1 VEKPL
6 ASLFLLAALPA
17 LLFAQSTGLI
27 VGVVEDRSRALVP
40 GAEIRAT
47 NELTGLEW
55 TTLSDEAGRFSLPR
69 LPVGNYRV
77 RITKEG
83 FRQFVSE
90 SFRLD
95 ADQSRQVGAVLEV
108 GSTAESLTVTG
119 TVAQVETVTGTIRE
133 VVDEKRITEL
143 PLNGRN
149 PVQLLLLVPG
159 VVTGPA
165 SGSLSRN
172 NGVAVNGARATGT
185 NYLLDGGD
193 NNDPQEG
200 VSAVTPNPDALE
212 EFSVLTN
219 NFSAEYGRNS
229 GAVVNAVTK
238 SGTNQ
243 FHGSA
248 FEFLRNDAL
257 DARSFFGISKS
268 KLRRNQFGGTF
279 GGPVVRNRAFVFGSY
294 EGVRERRGDTVSN
307 LFVPTEAERNGDF
320 SASAQVPRDPAT
332 GQPFAGARIPST
344 RFDPAAVNFLKQLE
358 VPLPNSPGGRYI
370 YNRPE
375 SLDSDQF
382 LGRVDYSLTKNQR
395 LTGRIFE
402 TSASDFLTAGL
413 PSLHSDVKFDTWN
426 VSGQHSWILSPRLLA
441 VGQYTFNQSQ
451 IDRGPLP
458 VGEGEGVSYQSMG
471 VNANRGGADALG
483 KELVPHFR
491 GGVTGYWDLA
501 QDNLVLIDRR
511 TQQVAYS
518 INYTQGAH
526 MLKFGGEYRWSK
538 SDRVTANGVDPQF
551 NFSGQFAGNAFADFL
566 LGLPVRFTQGSVR
579 VNRIRAQTYSFY
591 FQDDWKIHPHLSL
604 SFGARWEPFFP
615 LYSADDE
622 LTVFRPGQQ
631 SEIFPSAPAGLLYAN
646 DSGVP
651 RGGSR
656 NDWNNVAPR
665 FSFAWSP
672 FGNSKTSV
680 RGAYGIF
687 FDIPR
692 FHEVSHFVNSPPY
705 SLQITVNQPRS
716 FSDPYAGRAN
726 PFPYSPPATEQERAA
741 YQFLLPVTI
750 GLSVD
755 PFNGAPYNQQW
766 NFNLQRELAPDYLFT
781 AAYVGSKAARLP
793 IRRELNPA
801 LFRAGATLTNIDA
814 RRIYAPAHA
823 SIISY
828 ENIINSTYHALQLS
842 LNKRFSRGFT
852 LLASYTLGRAIDGM
866 SLEVDGFNGQDPLNL
881 RADKGLA
888 DFDVRHRWVS
898 SFLWELPGPAA
909 GAARWILGG
918 WQTNGILTIQS
929 GSPFTVVSGQ
939 DRALSGTG
947 TQRPD
952 LIGNPHLDP
961 GRSRQELIEQYF
973 DASAFALPA
982 LGSYG
987 NAGRNSLIGPG
998 RWNLDF
1004 ALFKSFRVRESLG
1017 VQFRWEMF
1025 NALNHANLA
1034 NPRSNITAA
1043 RPGQIDRTSDPRIM
1057 QAGLRLTF

>member
-1 VEKPL
+1 MKAF
-6 ASLFLLAALPA
+6 ASLFLLVAMAP
-17 LLFAQSTGLI
+17 LLLAQSTGLI
-27 VGVVEDRSRALVP
+27 VGVIEDRSGALVP

-47 NELTGLEW
+47 NELTDLQW
-55 TTLSDEAGRFSLPR
+55 TTVSDEAGRFNLPR
-69 LPVGNYRV
+69 IPVGNYRV
-77 RITKEG
+77 RVTKAG

-95 ADQSRQVGAVLEV
+95 ADQSRRVVAVLDV
-108 GSTAESLTVTG
+108 GEMTESLTVTG
-119 TVAQVETVTGTIRE
+119 AVTHVETVSGALRE

-172 NGVAVNGARATGT
+172 NGIAVNGARATAT

-200 VSAVTPNPDALE
+200 VAAVNPNPDALE

-219 NFSAEYGRNS
+219 NFSAEYGRNA
-229 GAVVNAVTK
+229 GAVVNAITK
-238 SGTNQ
+238 SGGNQ

-279 GGPVVRNRAFVFGSY
+279 GGPIVRNRAFVFGSY
-294 EGVRERRGDTVSN
+294 EGVRERRGNTVSN

-320 SASAQVPRDPAT
+320 SASAQKPRDPAT
-332 GQPFAGARIPST
+332 GQAFPDARIPSI
-344 RFDPAAVNFLKQLE
+344 RFDPASENFLKLLQ
-358 VPLPNSPGGRYI
+358 VPLPNSPGGLYI
-370 YNRPE
+370 YNQPE

-382 LGRVDYSLTKNQR
+382 LGRVDYSLTQNQR

-402 TSASDFLTAGL
+402 TTARDFLTAGL

-426 VSGQHSWILSPRLLA
+426 VTGQHTWTLSSRLLA
-441 VGQYTFNQSQ
+441 VAQFTFNQSQ

-458 VGEGEGVSYQSMG
+458 VGEGEGISYQTMG
-471 VNANRGGADALG
+471 VRANRGGPDALG
-483 KELVPHFR
+483 KKLVPHFR
-491 GGVTGYWDLA
+491 GGVTGYWDLN

-511 TQQVAYS
+511 TQQVTYS
-518 INYTQGAH
+518 INYTRGAH
-526 MLKFGGEYRWSK
+526 MIKFGGEYRWSK

-551 NFSGQFAGNAFADFL
+551 TFSGQFSGNAFADFL
-566 LGLPVRFTQGSVR
+566 IGLPVRFTQGSVR
-579 VNRIRAQTYSFY
+579 INRIRAQTYSLY

-615 LYSADDE
+615 FYSADRE
-622 LTVFRPGQQ
+622 LTVFRPGQKSQ
-631 SEIFPSAPAGLLYAN
+631 VFPTAPAGLVYVD

-656 NDWNNVAPR
+656 NDWNNLAPR

-672 FGNSKTSV
+672 FGNTRTSI

-705 SLQITVNQPRS
+705 SLQINVNQPRS
-716 FSDPYAGRAN
+716 FSDPYAGRIN
-726 PFPYSPPATEQERAA
+726 PFPYTPPATDQGRAA
-741 YQFLLPVTI
+741 YQFLLPVTV

-755 PFNGAPYNQQW
+755 QFNGAPYNQQW
-766 NFNLQRELAPDYLFT
+766 NLNVQRELALDYLFT
-781 AAYVGSKAARLP
+781 AAYVGSKATRLP

-801 LFRAGATLTNIDA
+801 LFGAGATLGNIDA
-814 RRIYAPAHA
+814 RRIYAPTYA

-852 LLASYTLGRAIDGM
+852 LLASYTFGRAIDGM
-866 SLEVDGFNGQDPLNL
+866 SLEVDGFNGQDPLNI
-881 RADKGLA
+881 RGDKALA

-898 SFLWELPGPAA
+898 SFLWELPGPKT

-918 WQTNGILTIQS
+918 WQTNGILTLQS
-929 GSPFTVVSGQ
+929 GSPFTVVNGQ

-947 TQRPD
+947 TQRPN
-952 LIGNPHLDP
+952 LVGNPHLDT
-961 GRSRQELIEQYF
+961 GRARGELIAQYF
-973 DASAFALPA
+973 DSSAFALPA

-987 NAGRNSLIGPG
+987 NAGRNILIGPG

-1017 VQFRWEMF
+1017 LQFRWEMF
-1025 NALNHANLA
+1025 NALNHANLS
-1034 NPRSNITAA
+1034 NPRNNITAA
-1043 RPGQIDRTSDPRIM
+1043 RPGQITGTSDPRIM
-1057 QAGLRLTF
+1057 QGGLRLTF